1 LRATHQ
7 QHRRTEREPARAAIG
22 LALIVITRTKRQA
35 PNCFATPFVNDTH
48 LANDPRRDPL
58 FDAGKPRSPF
68 QQVFSWLVPNI
79 GAFGGRVGDCLGNG
93 HDAVAD
99 NARTSGTARASR
111 ATARALAHA
120 SSADA
125 LALARRAQVITG
137 R

>member
-1 LRATHQ
+1 
-7 QHRRTEREPARAAIG
+7 
-22 LALIVITRTKRQA
+22 
-35 PNCFATPFVNDTH
+35 
-48 LANDPRRDPL
+48 
-58 FDAGKPRSPF
+58 
-68 QQVFSWLVPNI
+68 
-79 GAFGGRVGDCLGNG
+79 VGDCLGNG